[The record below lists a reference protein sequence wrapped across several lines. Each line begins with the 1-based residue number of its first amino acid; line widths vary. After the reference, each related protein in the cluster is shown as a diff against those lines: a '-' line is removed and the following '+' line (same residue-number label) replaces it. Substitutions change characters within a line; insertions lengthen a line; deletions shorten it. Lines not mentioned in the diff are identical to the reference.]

1 MPLSTITMTQKN
13 PDQYLVYGNPI
24 EQSRSPDIHHIFA
37 TKSQQTINYQKQF
50 VDLDGFST
58 AVSYFISQGG
68 KGANVTAPF
77 KEEALRLS
85 DVLTDRASLA
95 GAVNTLTFKNGK
107 IYGDNTDGEGL
118 VQDLLMNG
126 VTLKQS
132 RILILGAGGAVRGV
146 LLPILAQSPKS
157 ITIANR
163 TVSKA
168 QDLCKHFDDK
178 RLNACSFN
186 ETSESAFDLIIN
198 ATSAS
203 LSGDLPPIPESI
215 ITNTIVCYD
224 MVYGKNETPFLQWA
238 KAQGANKI
246 IDGLGM
252 LVGQAAVS
260 FSVWRNVT
268 PDVQP
273 VIDFLRIA
281 IKEG

>member
-1 MPLSTITMTQKN
+1 MIKQT

-24 EQSRSPDIHHIFA
+24 KQSRSPDIHHIFA
-37 TKSQQTINYQKQF
+37 SKCQQNINYKKQL
-50 VDLDGFST
+50 VGLDDFST
-58 AVSYFISQGG
+58 AVSDFISQGG

-77 KEEALRLS
+77 KEQALRLA
-85 DVLTDRASLA
+85 DVLTERASLA
-95 GAVNTLTFKNGK
+95 GAVNTLTFNKGK

-118 VQDLLMNG
+118 VQDLLMHG
-126 VTLKQS
+126 VILKQS

-146 LLPILAQSPKS
+146 LLPMLAQDPNA

-168 QDLCKHFDDK
+168 RDLCQHFNDE
-178 RLNACSFN
+178 RLNACSFD
-186 ETSESAFDLIIN
+186 ETIGQEFDLIIN

-203 LSGDLPPIPESI
+203 LSGDLPAIPASI
-215 ITNTIVCYD
+215 ITTSMVCYD
-224 MVYGKNETPFLQWA
+224 MVYGKNETPFLKWA
-238 KAQGANKI
+238 KAQGAFKV

-260 FSVWRNVT
+260 FSVWRGVT

-273 VIDFLRIA
+273 VIDILRAA